1 MEKNSGQLSQGMPTS
16 AQTWTFTTELYKYS
30 RLEYTAIPVNNINNI
45 VLSAYTK
52 QKQMSH

>member
-1 MEKNSGQLSQGMPTS
+1 MEKNIGKLSQGMPTS
-16 AQTWTFTTELYKYS
+16 AYTWTFTTELYKYS
-30 RLEYTAIPVNNINNI
+30 RLEYTAIPVNNINI